1 MGKRRLARELILQAL
16 YEMDLRRV
24 DSEEVLVHV
33 LGQED
38 SDIEILNNKAPKY
51 IKDEDLKTFVSEMV
65 KGTKEKLSPIDKII
79 SDYARNW
86 RFERIARVDL
96 NILRMAIY
104 EILYRDDIPTTV
116 SIDEAVELGKK
127 YGTDDS
133 SKFINGILGGL
144 VQHANTKGNTK

>member
-24 DSEEVLVHV
+24 DSEEVLAHV

-144 VQHANTKGNTK
+144 VQHANTKSHEL

>member
-16 YEMDLRRV
+16 YEIDLRKV
-24 DSEEVLVHV
+24 DAEEALAHV

-38 SDIEILNNKAPKY
+38 SDIEILNNKGPKY
-51 IKDEDLKTFVSEMV
+51 IKDEDLKIFVSEIV
-65 KGTKEKLSPIDKII
+65 KGTKERFSHIDKII
-79 SDYARNW
+79 SGYARNW
-86 RFERIARVDL
+86 RIERIARVDL
-96 NILRMAIY
+96 NILRLAIY
-104 EILYRDDIPTTV
+104 EILYRGDIPNTV

-144 VQHANTKGNTK
+144 VQSGKCKEP